1 MIAYDKQYL
10 VGSLKKLLITS
21 LIFFSSQLN
30 SCQLAARFWS
40 VFLSAHVCT
49 RRGYCLHR
57 FSAWFVVNLPARPC
71 LPCAQ
76 QKSALVDRSR
86 LTTISERYLFRDH
99 RAIRSLCKC
108 LLLTAFKWSD
118 AGKQR
123 STVEIHQDVAFPRR
137 VPFELAKGVGLRSTQ
152 ISQVTGGGQEAQG
165 RHTLPTCNLLTGAI
179 RLTVVGLG

>member
-1 MIAYDKQYL
+1 MSASRTLL
-10 VGSLKKLLITS
+10 VSLLVSTCLYTTQLLFAQVFS
-21 LIFFSSQLN
+21 LVCGQP
-30 SCQLAARFWS
+30 AR
-40 VFLSAHVCT
+40 
-49 RRGYCLHR
+49 
-57 FSAWFVVNLPARPC
+57 RPC

-137 VPFELAKGVGLRSTQ
+137 VPFELAKGVGLRSTE

-179 RLTVVGLG
+179 TLTVVGVG